1 MANSTITI
9 TLTDSQ
15 GRSDSMELET
25 GQYLIG
31 RGSDCQICVAATF
44 KSVSRRHARLT
55 VRPDGARI
63 EDLGS
68 RSGMTVNGEIV
79 QSQKLED
86 GDFVRLGGEL
96 GIRVHLPEQARKES
110 SPKMMFDG
118 AKASA
123 QDIAGAL
130 HDISQATDRLFAEVH
145 KRIVGQNEIIAC
157 VWAAILARGHCLL
170 VGVPGLAKT
179 LLVSTLSDVLQ
190 LKFSRIQFTPDLM
203 PSDIIGSQILSRD
216 AEGEAGLRFEPGP
229 IFSQLLLA
237 DEINR
242 TPPKTQ
248 AALLQAMQER
258 QVTVSRND
266 YNLGPPFC
274 VVATQNPIEQ
284 EGTYP
289 LPEAQQDRF
298 MFSLILDYPD
308 RHEEIEVLTR
318 LAADI
323 RHDVGTVLTAEDILR
338 FQAAVDQIAVPAEL
352 ISAIADTVRATRP
365 ADPNSPELVRE
376 VVDWGAGPRA
386 GQALLTGAK
395 ALAAM
400 AGRPAA
406 GWEDVRRI
414 VKPVLRHR
422 IGLNYRARGRGVTAD
437 DVIEAAVSRLEK

>member
-1 MANSTITI
+1 
-9 TLTDSQ
+9 
-15 GRSDSMELET
+15 
-25 GQYLIG
+25 
-31 RGSDCQICVAATF
+31 
-44 KSVSRRHARLT
+44 
-55 VRPDGARI
+55 
-63 EDLGS
+63 
-68 RSGMTVNGEIV
+68 
-79 QSQKLED
+79 
-86 GDFVRLGGEL
+86 
-96 GIRVHLPEQARKES
+96 
-110 SPKMMFDG
+110 
-118 AKASA
+118 
-123 QDIAGAL
+123 
-130 HDISQATDRLFAEVH
+130 
-145 KRIVGQNEIIAC
+145 
-157 VWAAILARGHCLL
+157 
-170 VGVPGLAKT
+170 
-179 LLVSTLSDVLQ
+179 
-190 LKFSRIQFTPDLM
+190 
-203 PSDIIGSQILSRD
+203 
-216 AEGEAGLRFEPGP
+216 LRFEPGP
-229 IFSQLLLA
+229 IFAQLLLA

-298 MFSLILDYPD
+298 MLSLVLDYPERD
-308 RHEEIEVLTR
+308 EEVEVLTR

-323 RHDVGTVLTAEDILR
+323 RHEVSTVLGAEDILR

-352 ISAIADTVRATRP
+352 IEAIADTVRATRP
-365 ADPNSPELVRE
+365 ANPTAPDLVRE

-422 IGLNYRARGRGVTAD
+422 IGLNYRARGRGLTAD
-437 DVIEAAVSRLEK
+437 DVIEAAVSRLDS